1 MSWDHII
8 VGAGSAGCVLA
19 KRLAEGGRRVLL
31 LEAGGR
37 DSYPWIHI
45 PMGYLYCI
53 NNPRTDWCFRTAP
66 EPGLGG
72 RSLLYPRGKV
82 LGGCSSINGMLYL
95 RGQAADYDGWRQ
107 MGLTGWG
114 WEDVLPLFRRSEDFV
129 EGESEFHGAGGEW
142 RVENQ
147 RLRWQVLDDWREA
160 AHQEGLPKTRDF
172 NTGDN
177 EGVGYFRVNQR
188 NGWRLNT
195 AKAFLRSTRSDRLKV
210 EVNAEATRLLLE
222 GRRVVGVEYL
232 QDGVT
237 HQVRAE
243 AEVILSAGAIKSP
256 HLLMLSGI
264 GPAEHLR
271 AQGIAVVE
279 DMPGVGQNL
288 QDHLQLR
295 CAWRLTGART
305 LNTLA
310 NSLWGKGLIG
320 LDYVLRRRG
329 PMSMAP
335 SQLGAFSR
343 SREGLE
349 TPDLEYHVQPLSLDA
364 FGSPLHRWPALTA
377 SVCNLRPESRGEVR
391 LADGVGSF
399 QGAEDR
405 HADAAGGPGD
415 RAQLP
420 VDAGGS
426 AGGGGCDPAGA
437 ADHGSAR
444 HGALPTRG
452 DGAGAGVPDRGRA
465 ASGGG
470 PGGHHDI
477 SPGGHAAH
485 GHRCGSPSGRGAA
498 AAWR

>member
-160 AHQEGLPKTRDF
+160 AHQEGLPKTRNF
-172 NTGDN
+172 NTGNN

-188 NGWRLNT
+188 NG
-195 AKAFLRSTRSDRLKV
+195 
-210 EVNAEATRLLLE
+210 
-222 GRRVVGVEYL
+222 
-232 QDGVT
+232 
-237 HQVRAE
+237 
-243 AEVILSAGAIKSP
+243 
-256 HLLMLSGI
+256 
-264 GPAEHLR
+264 
-271 AQGIAVVE
+271 
-279 DMPGVGQNL
+279 
-288 QDHLQLR
+288 
-295 CAWRLTGART
+295 
-305 LNTLA
+305 
-310 NSLWGKGLIG
+310 
-320 LDYVLRRRG
+320 
-329 PMSMAP
+329 
-335 SQLGAFSR
+335 
-343 SREGLE
+343 
-349 TPDLEYHVQPLSLDA
+349 
-364 FGSPLHRWPALTA
+364 
-377 SVCNLRPESRGEVR
+377 
-391 LADGVGSF
+391 
-399 QGAEDR
+399 
-405 HADAAGGPGD
+405 
-415 RAQLP
+415 
-420 VDAGGS
+420 
-426 AGGGGCDPAGA
+426 
-437 ADHGSAR
+437 
-444 HGALPTRG
+444 
-452 DGAGAGVPDRGRA
+452 
-465 ASGGG
+465 
-470 PGGHHDI
+470 
-477 SPGGHAAH
+477 
-485 GHRCGSPSGRGAA
+485 
-498 AAWR
+498 